1 MALDNTK
8 RFGRFTSSKIVSLIK
23 QGKIKMNESELKEWK
38 IQNPKSAI
46 KTKLGGFQAAG
57 LTYIQ
62 EKQIERRLGSRL
74 DSETYSRAMAWGNF
88 MERIVQNNL
97 IQVDLGYRLCSDAT
111 KIHENKDFENYWSG
125 TSDVEYYKGNKLTRI
140 AEIKCYQKKKFAL
153 YTDCILKQDV
163 ELLKNDFP
171 QEYWQ
176 IVSNCILNNVTTG
189 EAISFM
195 PFESEA
201 EYIKTAAQNY
211 EGSDMWKYR
220 FIFEEEIYNLPF
232 LKDGGYYNN
241 INQFIF
247 EVPKEDIEFLTS
259 QVTQAI
265 NFMQNDN

>member
-8 RFGRFTSSKIVSLIK
+8 RFGRFTSSKIVALIK
-23 QGKIKMNESELKEWK
+23 QGKIKMTDAELKIWK
-38 IQNPKSAI
+38 EENPKSAI
-46 KTKLGGFQAAG
+46 KTKAGGFQAAG

-62 EKQIERRLGSRL
+62 EKQIEQRLGSRL
-74 DSETYSRAMAWGNF
+74 DSDAYSRAMAWGNF
-88 MERIVQNNL
+88 MERIVQHNL
-97 IQVDLGYRLCSDAT
+97 IQQDLGYKLCSDAT
-111 KIHENKDFENYWSG
+111 KIHDGKSFAAHWSG
-125 TSDVEYYKGNKLTRI
+125 TSDVEYYKGKTLVRI

-163 ELLKNDFP
+163 DLLKKDFP

-201 EYIKTAAQNY
+201 QYIKDEAQAY

-220 FIFEEEIYNLPF
+220 FIYEEEIYNLPF

-247 EVPKEDIEFLTS
+247 DVPKEDMEFLTS
-259 QVTQAI
+259 RVAEAI
-265 NFMQNDN
+265 NFMQ

>member
-1 MALDNTK
+1 MALDHNK
-8 RFGRFTSSKIVSLIK
+8 RFGKFTSSKIFNLIN
-23 QGKIKMNESELKEWK
+23 QGKIKMSKDELTIYKKE
-38 IQNPKSAI
+38 NPGSRI
-46 KTKLGGFQAAG
+46 TTKLDGFSATG
-57 LTYIQ
+57 LTYIK
-62 EKQIERRLGSRL
+62 EKQIEIRMQSRL
-74 DSETYSRAMAWGNF
+74 DSDVYSKAMAWGNF
-88 MERIVQNNL
+88 MEMILAKNL
-97 IQVDLGYRLCSDAT
+97 SNQDLGYKLCSDVT
-111 KIHENKDFENYWSG
+111 TTHKDSKFSKYWSG
-125 TSDVEYYKGNKLTRI
+125 SSDMEYYLGNKLVRI

-201 EYIKTAAQNY
+201 ESVKLLASNY

-220 FIFEEEIYNLPF
+220 FIFEDDISNLPF

-241 INQFIF
+241 INQFNF
-247 EVPKEDIEFLTS
+247 EVPKEGY
-259 QVTQAI
+259 
-265 NFMQNDN
+265 